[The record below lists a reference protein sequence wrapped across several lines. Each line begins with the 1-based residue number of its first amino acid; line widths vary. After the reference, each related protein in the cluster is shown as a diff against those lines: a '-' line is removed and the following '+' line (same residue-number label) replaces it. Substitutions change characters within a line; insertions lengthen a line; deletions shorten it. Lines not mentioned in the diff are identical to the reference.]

1 MLERKEIDEPNSKTS
16 YSGGSE
22 VKDPRVPSVPSEPIL
37 TQNEIDEF
45 NTKISHSGGSEAKKP
60 GSPVVLLVPS
70 LAQKEADE
78 TNPNTDHAGESMIED
93 LKVIEDMFRPG
104 LGLDCLYNYIAPFDA
119 HVHADNA

>member
-22 VKDPRVPSVPSEPIL
+22 AKDLRVPSVPSKPIL
-37 TQNEIDEF
+37 TQKEIDES

-60 GSPVVLLVPS
+60 GSPVVLSVPS
-70 LAQKEADE
+70 LAQKETDE
-78 TNPNTDHAGESMIED
+78 ANPNTSHAGESTVED
-93 LKVIEDMFRPG
+93 LKVMEYMCKTG
-104 LGLDCLYNYIAPFDA
+104 LGLDCLDYCIAPFDA